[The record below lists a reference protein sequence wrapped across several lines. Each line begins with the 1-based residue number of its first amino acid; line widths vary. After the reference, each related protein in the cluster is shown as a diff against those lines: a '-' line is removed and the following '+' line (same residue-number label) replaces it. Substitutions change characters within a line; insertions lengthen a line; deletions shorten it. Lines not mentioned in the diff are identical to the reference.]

1 MNKHNKKVA
10 LLCAIILLI
19 GLLVPLS
26 YAAYTSV
33 TSARRVVSTASA
45 ADSLFSSNYLSLLP
59 KENMGT
65 NNEKSGDAYKNIPV
79 SYQPG
84 SETQAVYVS
93 VCNYAQGYLTKWSD
107 KDITYHIEFS
117 LVDLETHQPIDKNG
131 TYTDKS
137 GKEVT
142 GADILNKDFKVSE
155 GISTSGK
162 DTISKTYA
170 RKSLKYVSTG
180 GSQDMYTIFFD
191 TTYADIVGVKI
202 EVITEDNSPAYSGYG
217 LGGVLCLSGYITEA
231 SSGWNGEIQ
240 EIPADSDSEESE
252 KKKSWE
258 YTGFNYEVS
267 GAGSGTVTVR
277 WNEKKFAISDIF
289 LTDMENYITA
299 KASNS
304 ISFKVGEADESDR
317 FFIQFY
323 RVSQPTQNETWNDI
337 NQEFKCEFVKTE

>member
-1 MNKHNKKVA
+1 MNKHSKKIA
-10 LLCAIILLI
+10 LICAVILMII
-19 GLLVPLS
+19 LLVPLS

-59 KENMGT
+59 KENMGS
-65 NNEKSGDAYKNIPV
+65 NNGESEYAYKNIPV

-117 LVDLETHQPIDKNG
+117 LVDLENHQSIASNK

-137 GKEVT
+137 GNTVR
-142 GADILNKDFKVSE
+142 GLDILRKEFKVSE
-155 GISTSGK
+155 GISTSGT
-162 DTISKTYA
+162 DTISKTYNG
-170 RKSLKYVSTG
+170 KTLKHVSSG
-180 GSQDMYTIFFD
+180 GSRDMYTIFFD

-202 EVITEDNSPAYSGYG
+202 EVITENDSPAYSGYG
-217 LGGVLCLSGYITEA
+217 LGGILCLSGYITEA

-240 EIPADSDSEESE
+240 ESPADSDSEES
-252 KKKSWE
+252 KKKNSWE

-267 GAGSGTVTVR
+267 GAGAGTVTVT
-277 WNEKKFAISDIF
+277 WDDTKFAISDIF
-289 LTDMENYITA
+289 LTDMKKYIISQA
-299 KASNS
+299 DNS
-304 ISFKVGEADESDR
+304 VSFKVGEADQSDR
-317 FFIQFY
+317 FSIQFY
-323 RVSQPTQNETWNDI
+323 RVSQPTQEETWDDI
-337 NQEFKCEFVKTE
+337 NKAFNCEFVKTE